1 MSQVDRVR
9 AMKEN
14 NWILYFSDVRG
25 RGRGRGREETR
36 ESGVSVGWE
45 GARNKGKR
53 VRKHLLSLGL
63 PLELTWT
70 NMSCLGTRALTPPCG
85 SHCLCFA
92 VYPWTPLF
100 HPNNKV
106 VGVILSL
113 HAPTLTS
120 SQSFEL
126 LLKSASITSSHFSV
140 RVEHRPNSFLF
151 PFQKLLFKKFKK
163 NYFYFYFKLIYF

>member
-9 AMKEN
+9 AMRAN

-25 RGRGRGREETR
+25 RGRETR
-36 ESGVSVGWE
+36 ESGVNVGWE

-106 VGVILSL
+106 VCVILSL

-126 LLKSASITSSHFSV
+126 LLESASFTSSHFSV
-140 RVEHRPNSFLF
+140 RVEHRPNTFFGVSKSSF
-151 PFQKLLFKKFKK
+151 
-163 NYFYFYFKLIYF
+163 

>member
-9 AMKEN
+9 AMRAN
-14 NWILYFSDVRG
+14 NWILYFSDG
-25 RGRGRGREETR
+25 RGRGRGRRQGRVELTW
-36 ESGVSVGWE
+36 GWE

-106 VGVILSL
+106 VCVILSL

-126 LLKSASITSSHFSV
+126 LLESASFTSSHFSV
-140 RVEHRPNSFLF
+140 RVEHRPFWRFKSFF
-151 PFQKLLFKKFKK
+151 F
-163 NYFYFYFKLIYF
+163 